1 VQEEKQVEE
10 SAEQEKERSQI
21 RSIRLQRI
29 EKELHPTMDKK
40 ERTIS

>member
-1 VQEEKQVEE
+1 MQEEKQVEE
-10 SAEQEKERSQI
+10 SAEQKKERSQI
-21 RSIRLQRI
+21 SIRLQRI